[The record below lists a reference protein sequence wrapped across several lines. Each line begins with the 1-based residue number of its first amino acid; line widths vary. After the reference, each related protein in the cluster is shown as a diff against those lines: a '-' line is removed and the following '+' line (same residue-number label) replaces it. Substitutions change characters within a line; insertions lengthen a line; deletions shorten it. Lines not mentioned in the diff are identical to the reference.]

1 MFDAQAGSRMLYT
14 GYLYTMR
21 DGTLKRLI
29 NDSFQFTDIFPVY
42 FCGPSFKGTLPL
54 GACGPTTTAR
64 MEKFFQWLIENG
76 FRVIIGKGS
85 LSRNAIDAIRGKM
98 VYWLAV
104 GGAGA
109 FYGERVKYYET
120 VAYEELG
127 PEALLK
133 VYVEDMPLFVG
144 VDKWGNKVI

>member
-1 MFDAQAGSRMLYT
+1 MFNKKAGTWVSYT

-21 DGTLKRLI
+21 DGTLKRMLDD
-29 NDSFQFTDIFPVY
+29 NFQFDEIYPVY
-42 FCGPSFKGTLPL
+42 FCGPSFKGKLPL

-64 MEKFFQWLIENG
+64 MEKFFPWLIDKG
-76 FRVIIGKGS
+76 ITAIIGKGS
-85 LSRNAIDAIRGKM
+85 LSQQAIDTMKGHM
-98 VYWLAV
+98 VYLLAV

-109 FYGERVKYYET
+109 FYGEKVKRYET

-133 VYVEDMPLFVG
+133 VYVEDMPLLIG
-144 VDKWGNKVI
+144 VDAEGSKII